1 MMLKKLQTLLDSP
14 AQYKARLNDAVA
26 LQRIQDATPA
36 PPANQL
42 SPEDLQRVYQVTP
55 RHVCHLSRLFHN
67 RNPPILTN
75 PFCMW
80 RHLQFLDKQRQ
91 GLEHL
96 TSILN
101 DDLADIKL
109 IKETWRR

>member
-14 AQYKARLNDAVA
+14 AQYKARLKDAVT
-26 LQRIQDATPA
+26 LQRIQDTAPA
-36 PPANQL
+36 PPTNQL
-42 SPEDLQRVYQVTP
+42 SPEDLQRVYQVRAVWMATVISSSWLMMVV
-55 RHVCHLSRLFHN
+55 VCG
-67 RNPPILTN
+67 
-75 PFCMW
+75 
-80 RHLQFLDKQRQ
+80 QFLDKQRQ

>member
-1 MMLKKLQTLLDSP
+1 MLKKLQTMLDSP

-42 SPEDLQRVYQVTP
+42 SPEDLQRVYQVTS
-55 RHVCHLSRLFHN
+55 RHFCHSMIRPTQTDT
-67 RNPPILTN
+67 R
-75 PFCMW
+75 CSSW
-80 RHLQFLDKQRQ
+80 RCSQFLDKQRQ

>member
-26 LQRIQDATPA
+26 LQRIRDASAAPA
-36 PPANQL
+36 AATAGAQL
-42 SPEDLQRVYQVTP
+42 SPDDLQRV
-55 RHVCHLSRLFHN
+55 H
-67 RNPPILTN
+67 
-75 PFCMW
+75 
-80 RHLQFLDKQRQ
+80 QFLDKQRQ

-96 TSILN
+96 TSLLN